1 MDFYNN
7 QIELNAL
14 FYESHKL
21 ILQKVLI
28 DLGHGDKCDE
38 YLDKYLGDAF
48 KVKKRKDPDLPKRA
62 LSSYLYFCSAYR
74 EQIKKDNPEAS
85 MTDIS
90 KLLGKKWKSLQ
101 ESEKEPYETLHLQDK
116 SRYEEE
122 YEIYQENKGC

>member
-62 LSSYLYFCSAYR
+62 LSSYLYFCS
-74 EQIKKDNPEAS
+74 
-85 MTDIS
+85 
-90 KLLGKKWKSLQ
+90 
-101 ESEKEPYETLHLQDK
+101 
-116 SRYEEE
+116 E
-122 YEIYQENKGC
+122 YARSQPIVAALP

>member
-7 QIELNAL
+7 TVELNAL
-14 FYESHKL
+14 FFESHKL

-38 YLDKYLGDAF
+38 YIEKYLGDAF
-48 KVKKRKDPDLPKRA
+48 KVKKRKDPNLPKRA
-62 LSSYLYFCSAYR
+62 LSSYLYFCNEFR
-74 EQIKKDNPEAS
+74 QQIKEDNPEAG

-90 KLLGKKWKSLQ
+90 KLLGKKWKSLTDTD
-101 ESEKEPYETLHLQDK
+101 KEQYETLHLQDK
-116 SRYEEE
+116 ARYEEE